1 MPEDAGAP
9 PEEFGDVLDSPGRD
23 AHEAHLDD
31 GLLDR
36 SLAPAIALDNGRLEG
51 RAAQLRNVELDLS
64 WPGDELSRVVA
75 AAVCLPARRPLVAR
89 SAPTSSD
96 ASSSSS
102 ASSDPSS
109 TDAMFADAARAPL
122 SSVICC
128 LVA

>member
-51 RAAQLRNVELDLS
+51 RAAQLRNVELDLCVS
-64 WPGDELSRVVA
+64 SRGFEQKEH
-75 AAVCLPARRPLVAR
+75 RK
-89 SAPTSSD
+89 
-96 ASSSSS
+96 
-102 ASSDPSS
+102 
-109 TDAMFADAARAPL
+109 L
-122 SSVICC
+122 SSLSIGS
-128 LVA
+128 AHAF